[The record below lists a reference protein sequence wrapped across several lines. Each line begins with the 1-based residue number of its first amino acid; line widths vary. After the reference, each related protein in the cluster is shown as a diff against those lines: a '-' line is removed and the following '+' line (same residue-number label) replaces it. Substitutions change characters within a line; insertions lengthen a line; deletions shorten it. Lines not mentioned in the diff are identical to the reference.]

1 MPILGV
7 TKALNDVVPGV
18 QLGMTAVYDLV
29 HLGLHLALEPLELVG
44 RGLAEVVVP
53 IVGRDLG

>member
-1 MPILGV
+1 M
-7 TKALNDVVPGV
+7 NDVVPGV
-18 QLGMTAVYDLV
+18 QLGVAAVYDLV
-29 HLGLHLALEPLELVG
+29 QLGLHLALEPLELVG